1 MLRGTEELIDIGSD
15 HGLLCAYAV
24 TMGRAAHAT
33 AADISADSLSKARA
47 LMRELSLEDMVVI
60 AGMGG
65 ELIARILE
73 AGGDKAR
80 RAAEIA
86 MQPMGGAKELRE
98 YLYANG
104 FGITDESIIEEG
116 GRYYQ
121 LILAHYDGIARPLP
135 NGGLLEFGEIAYG
148 N

>member
-47 LMRELSLEDMVVI
+47 LIKELSLEDKVGFAVSDGFLNIDIAAENYSVVI

-73 AGGDKAR
+73 VGGDKVSR
-80 RAAEIA
+80 V
-86 MQPMGGAKELRE
+86 
-98 YLYANG
+98 
-104 FGITDESIIEEG
+104 T
-116 GRYYQ
+116 
-121 LILAHYDGIARPLP
+121 
-135 NGGLLEFGEIAYG
+135 
-148 N
+148 